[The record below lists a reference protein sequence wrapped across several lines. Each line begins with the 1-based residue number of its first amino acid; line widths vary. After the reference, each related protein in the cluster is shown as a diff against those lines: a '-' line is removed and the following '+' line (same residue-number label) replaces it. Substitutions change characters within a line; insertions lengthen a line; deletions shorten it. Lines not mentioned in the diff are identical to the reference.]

1 MYVKTVFIILCYVG
15 LACICSSCAKEYS
28 FEGSP
33 PRPADTINNNPVL
46 GNRCRIEKIVSFL
59 SNSPNSRSA
68 ITAFFNSLHDVQ
80 RVLVYDSLRN
90 QAGIDVQMKYS
101 GDTVFVLAG
110 GSSGQYFLL
119 DGNGRTRAYY
129 FNGLIYRYLY
139 NAAGFMEK
147 QEIFVDGTPPLQLSE
162 IRYQYTG
169 NNLTGVSV
177 IALPNIRVKEAE
189 LEYYVNKPVSQ
200 FLYFFP
206 GSPELSAYQLGLN
219 LGRRSEQAVKK
230 MVIRDYNVST
240 GQLIKTSTTNFLNYQ
255 LSRENYV
262 MGFNLSGD
270 ELLEI
275 GFLSG
280 RNRVEYHCW

>member
-1 MYVKTVFIILCYVG
+1 MKTVFIILFYAG
-15 LACICSSCAKEYS
+15 LALICTSCAKEYS

-33 PRPADTINNNPVL
+33 PLPVDTINNNPVL

-59 SNSPNSRSA
+59 SNSSNSRSA
-68 ITAFFNSLHDVQ
+68 ITAYFNSLHEVQ
-80 RVLVYDSLRN
+80 QVLVYDSLRN
-90 QAGIDVQMKYS
+90 QAGINVQMIYK
-101 GDTVFVLAG
+101 GDTVSIVAG

-119 DGNGRTRAYY
+119 DAGGRAGAYY

-139 NAAGFMEK
+139 NTAGFMEK
-147 QEIFVDGTPPLQLSE
+147 QEIYVDGNPPVQLSE
-162 IRYQYTG
+162 VNYQYTN
-169 NNLTGVSV
+169 NNLTRVSV

-219 LGRRSEQAVKK
+219 LGRRSEQAIKK